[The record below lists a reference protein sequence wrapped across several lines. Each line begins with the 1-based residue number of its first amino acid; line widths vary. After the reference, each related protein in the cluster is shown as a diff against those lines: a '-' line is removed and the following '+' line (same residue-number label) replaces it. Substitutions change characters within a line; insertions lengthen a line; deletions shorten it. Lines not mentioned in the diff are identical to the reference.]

1 MAGFVERISVIIDTK
16 VDGALSGIKGFRSA
30 VAEADGFTNKFKA
43 GWKNASAQV
52 SANAGMLAA
61 TAGTAL
67 VAFGVKAVEAF
78 QNTAKAAIDL
88 SKATG
93 LSVEQASRWIAV
105 GDDFGVTADQLA
117 AAMGRLGKN
126 LDAKAFEK
134 YGITTRDAAGNA
146 RDANA
151 IFLDVLDTLNNTA
164 PAERAKVGADLLGKG
179 WQSITPL
186 LGKTRA
192 EYEKMLGS
200 VERGQV
206 ITEKEAKKAEKM
218 RLAQDALNDAIGEG
232 TLAVGQFV
240 AGLAPM
246 IENVAEGISTVSDLT
261 QEFELLDK
269 AAYGVD
275 MTNPISAVNKLTDAA
290 TSVKADLGNIG
301 LEEFTRLVKGS
312 GESVSALTPLMEDW
326 IRANPE
332 LGLSLTDLKEQIYG
346 SQEATSSFG
355 DVLGWVAGPTQKL
368 ADKSDTLSTSLD
380 AVGKAANEA
389 ADDLFDL
396 ESAQLDLAESAA
408 ALAEQQAETD
418 RILADSKST
427 DAEKKQALIDLRQA
441 QIGTA
446 EGAKKAAEAFA
457 QSMGAQ
463 DGSALSAS
471 LQVTALETLRAK
483 FPELTADINKYI
495 AALKSI
501 PSQVYTNVGT
511 SASGGSN
518 TGKKGNWGV
527 VGVESVDAGDGRGQ
541 RDSAAP
547 IVVQLMLDG
556 RAIAEI
562 TAYQEAQKRGTR

>member
-105 GDDFGVTADQLA
+105 ADDYGVSASTLATAL
-117 AAMGRLGKN
+117 GRIGKN
-126 LDAKAFEK
+126 LDGKAMAE
-134 YGITTRDAAGNA
+134 YGIATRDAAGNA
-146 RDANA
+146 RDAND
-151 IFLDVLDTLNNTA
+151 IFLDVLGVLNNTA

-179 WQSITPL
+179 YKELAPIV
-186 LGKTRA
+186 GKTRA
-192 EYEKMLGS
+192 EYEKMLS
-200 VERGQV
+200 TVEDGQV
-206 ITEKEAKKAEKM
+206 ITDKEAKKSEKM
-218 RLAQDALNDAIGEG
+218 RLAQD
-232 TLAVGQFV
+232 
-240 AGLAPM
+240 
-246 IENVAEGISTVSDLT
+246 
-261 QEFELLDK
+261 
-269 AAYGVD
+269 
-275 MTNPISAVNKLTDAA
+275 KLTDA
-290 TSVKADLGNIG
+290 LG
-301 LEEFTRLVKGS
+301 EFTLATGEAASGLAPLV
-312 GESVSALTPLMEDW
+312 ERIAEVVALAT
-326 IRANPE
+326 E
-332 LGLSLTDLKEQIYG
+332 LGLIDSVIPAVDKDGALDKLGSVGDSMRALLDAALKTNDAVAFLMERGFSEEGAIRALGDYKAEL
-346 SQEATSSFG
+346 EAAAVETGKFG
-355 DVLGWVAGPTQKL
+355 DVLDWVAGPTQKL

-457 QSMGAQ
+457 QSLGAQ

>member
-105 GDDFGVTADQLA
+105 ADDYGVSASTLATAL
-117 AAMGRLGKN
+117 GRIGKN
-126 LDAKAFEK
+126 LDGKAMAE
-134 YGITTRDAAGNA
+134 YGIATRDAAGNA
-146 RDANA
+146 RDAND
-151 IFLDVLDTLNNTA
+151 IFLDVLGVLNNTA

-179 WQSITPL
+179 YKELAPIV
-186 LGKTRA
+186 GKTRA
-192 EYEKMLGS
+192 EYEKMLS
-200 VERGQV
+200 TVEDGQV
-206 ITEKEAKKAEKM
+206 ITDKEAKKSEKM
-218 RLAQDALNDAIGEG
+218 RLAQD
-232 TLAVGQFV
+232 
-240 AGLAPM
+240 
-246 IENVAEGISTVSDLT
+246 
-261 QEFELLDK
+261 
-269 AAYGVD
+269 
-275 MTNPISAVNKLTDAA
+275 KLTDA
-290 TSVKADLGNIG
+290 LG
-301 LEEFTRLVKGS
+301 EFTLATGEAASGLAPLV
-312 GESVSALTPLMEDW
+312 ERIAEVVALAT
-326 IRANPE
+326 E
-332 LGLSLTDLKEQIYG
+332 LGLIDSVIPAVDKDGALDKLGSAGDSMRALLDAALKTNDAVAFLMERGFSEEGAIRALGDYKAEL
-346 SQEATSSFG
+346 EAAAAETGKFG
-355 DVLGWVAGPTQKL
+355 DVLDWVAGPTQKL

-396 ESAQLDLAESAA
+396 ESAQLDLAEQAA

>member
-43 GWKNASAQV
+43 GWKNATAQV

-105 GDDFGVTADQLA
+105 ADDYGVSASTLATAL
-117 AAMGRLGKN
+117 GRIGKN
-126 LDAKAFEK
+126 LDGKAMAE
-134 YGITTRDAAGNA
+134 YGIATRDAAGNA
-146 RDANA
+146 RDAND
-151 IFLDVLDTLNNTA
+151 IFLDVLGVLNNTA

-179 WQSITPL
+179 YKELAPIV
-186 LGKTRA
+186 GKTRA
-192 EYEKMLGS
+192 EYEKMLS
-200 VERGQV
+200 TVEDGQV
-206 ITEKEAKKAEKM
+206 ITDKEAKKSEKM
-218 RLAQDALNDAIGEG
+218 RLAQD
-232 TLAVGQFV
+232 
-240 AGLAPM
+240 
-246 IENVAEGISTVSDLT
+246 
-261 QEFELLDK
+261 
-269 AAYGVD
+269 
-275 MTNPISAVNKLTDAA
+275 KLTDA
-290 TSVKADLGNIG
+290 LG
-301 LEEFTRLVKGS
+301 EFTLATGEAASGLAPLV
-312 GESVSALTPLMEDW
+312 ERIAEVVALAT
-326 IRANPE
+326 E
-332 LGLSLTDLKEQIYG
+332 LGLIDSVIPAVDKDGALDKLGSAGDSMRALLDAALKTNDAVAFLMERGFSEEGAIRALGDYKAEL
-346 SQEATSSFG
+346 EAAAVETGKFG

-541 RDSAAP
+541 RDSASP